1 MTKRRRFALV
11 KKSVL
16 CFSVVGDKVMYREP
30 KVNTMREIRRIQ
42 AFKNPMQRGLEKQ
55 LKEFRAQRT

>member
-1 MTKRRRFALV
+1 MSKRRRFALV

-16 CFSVVGDKVMYREP
+16 CFAVVGDKVMYREP

-42 AFKNPMQRGLEKQ
+42 AFKDPVQRGLEKQ
-55 LKEFRAQRT
+55 LKEFRAQRA

>member
-16 CFSVVGDKVMYREP
+16 CFAVVGDKVMYREP

-42 AFKNPMQRGLEKQ
+42 AFKDPVQRGLEKQ
-55 LKEFRAQRT
+55 LKEFRAQRA

>member
-1 MTKRRRFALV
+1 MAKRRRFALE
-11 KKSVL
+11 KRSIL

-42 AFKNPMQRGLEKQ
+42 AFKDPVQRGLEKQ
-55 LKEFRAQRT
+55 LKEFRAQRA